1 MFQQAKQSRIFQD
14 VIFQIEE
21 AIIQGELQAGDKLPA
36 ERELKELFQTSRG
49 TLREALRVLEQK
61 GLVTV
66 KTGVHGGAFVRE
78 VTTHQV
84 SESLALLMRY
94 QKIPLKDL
102 AEFRE
107 GVEGIVASLAAER
120 KNGRDI
126 QELGKL
132 LDTARG
138 HLESGVSHWDEFID
152 TDNTL
157 HMTVAGI
164 AKNPVYESVLRMVHD
179 NIVRYY
185 NRFLARKRDLMEE
198 NFQDLCRIVYAI
210 ETGDKDRARLEAEGH
225 VKRFS
230 RLMSPGRDKEQ
241 PL

>member
-1 MFQQAKQSRIFQD
+1 MFQQAKQRRAFQD

-21 AIIQGELQAGDKLPA
+21 AIIHRKLQAGDKLPA

-61 GLVTV
+61 GLVRI
-66 KTGVHGGAFVRE
+66 KTGVNGGAFIRE
-78 VTTHQV
+78 VTTHLV
-84 SESLALLMRY
+84 SESLSLLIRY
-94 QKIPLKDL
+94 QKIPLKEI

-126 QELGKL
+126 QKLEEL
-132 LDTARG
+132 LDTARF
-138 HLESGVSHWDEFID
+138 HLDNGISHWDEFID
-152 TDNTL
+152 TDNTI
-157 HMTVAGI
+157 HMTVAAT
-164 AKNPVYESVLRMVHD
+164 AKNPVYEAVLRMVHE

-185 NRFLARKRDLMEE
+185 NRFLEKKLEIMEE
-198 NFQDLCRIVYAI
+198 NFEDLCSIVRTI
-210 ETGDKDRARLEAEGH
+210 EAGDKEGARLAAEEH
-225 VKRFS
+225 VKRFNRYMDKADGS
-230 RLMSPGRDKEQ
+230 R